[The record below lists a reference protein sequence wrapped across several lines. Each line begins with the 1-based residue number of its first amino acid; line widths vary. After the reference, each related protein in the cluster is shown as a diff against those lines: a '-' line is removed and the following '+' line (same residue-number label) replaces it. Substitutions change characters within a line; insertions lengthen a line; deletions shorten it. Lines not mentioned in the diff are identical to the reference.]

1 MEQSLRNELDSC
13 IRELHGIA
21 AALESAAEEVRCS
34 ISGMST
40 WYYTFALEQCAESY
54 RKAANKLD
62 RIQ

>member
-13 IRELHGIA
+13 ISELRGIA
-21 AALESAAEEVRCS
+21 CALDSAAEEVRCS

-62 RIQ
+62 SIQ